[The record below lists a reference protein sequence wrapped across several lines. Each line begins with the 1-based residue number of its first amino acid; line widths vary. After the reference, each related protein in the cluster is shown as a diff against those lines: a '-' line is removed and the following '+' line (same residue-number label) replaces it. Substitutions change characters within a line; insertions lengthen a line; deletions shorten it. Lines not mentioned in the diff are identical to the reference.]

1 MLIYSV
7 NTLLSS
13 GRGELDT
20 RQRQSEIVKLEA
32 TLQSRLDA
40 LKGKRQ
46 RVIDAFLHERSIDR
60 ATNKEQ
66 LDLLNEDMA
75 QPSFGV
81 PKQRSAR
88 SSQSSHIEL
97 A

>member
-1 MLIYSV
+1 MDKCLYIAL
-7 NTLLSS
+7 NTLLSRR
-13 GRGELDT
+13 RGEVDT

-32 TLQSRLDA
+32 TLHSPLDA

-66 LDLLNEDMA
+66 LDLLNEDIA
-75 QPSFGV
+75 
-81 PKQRSAR
+81 
-88 SSQSSHIEL
+88 
-97 A
+97 